1 MKSGMMVGFEEY
13 IKTFTTLAV
22 TAEKRGINSV
32 YTVDAGRSATVTA
45 IYSAHTPDKYSLFWT
60 TIILAG
66 RRQLCWPVDLIHS
79 ATDSHWRSQCLVN
92 VLRINKSGY
101 I

>member
-1 MKSGMMVGFEEY
+1 MRLFTETPAATHPRTKETESMKLGMMVGFEES

-45 IYSAHTPDKYSLFWT
+45 IYSAHTPDKYSL
-60 TIILAG
+60 
-66 RRQLCWPVDLIHS
+66 
-79 ATDSHWRSQCLVN
+79 
-92 VLRINKSGY
+92 
-101 I
+101 